1 MQIFARYSN
10 IITWIILALCS
21 LFRWRTFGPVSPI
34 FFIFYIIISPLQHS
48 PLQHL
53 IHFVYY
59 HIRNY
64 SGKMSK
70 LIQKYQVS
78 EEDLL
83 CDFSKVE
90 LMVFQVTSWTVI
102 HSASFKSCQDI
113 SNEVKRKGLVHK
125 KKNLMLYNFGYLHL
139 IDVFQPKISCSL
151 SFSGM

>member
-21 LFRWRTFGPVSPI
+21 LLRWRTFGPVSPI

-90 LMVFQVTSWTVI
+90 WFKCGEVFQVLHGPWAISHPSI
-102 HSASFKSCQDI
+102 FSKSIPMQLR
-113 SNEVKRKGLVHK
+113 RKGWHRRRR
-125 KKNLMLYNFGYLHL
+125 
-139 IDVFQPKISCSL
+139 ISCYL
-151 SFSGM
+151 YLVILT

>member
-1 MQIFARYSN
+1 
-10 IITWIILALCS
+10 
-21 LFRWRTFGPVSPI
+21 
-34 FFIFYIIISPLQHS
+34 
-48 PLQHL
+48 
-53 IHFVYY
+53 
-59 HIRNY
+59 
-64 SGKMSK
+64 MSK

-125 KKNLMLYNFGYLHL
+125 KKNLMLSIFGHFDLMMWWESKAISGSTVSLFEGETDHYKIPQVLL
-139 IDVFQPKISCSL
+139 IKLAQLNIKFENDMRGTPKK
-151 SFSGM
+151 MEKMTPTDY